1 MTFNVAIPGQS
12 LTDEPKNFPWERPP
26 EIADPDEA
34 VRHHLTYLSKE
45 EAVESTLF
53 VLESGLPITTFVST
67 LMTNAVGNGIH
78 SIDVG
83 LLIAPTIHEAIKA
96 TADEG
101 GVNYKEEFSR
111 DTEKD
116 EMRKERETTLIR
128 KALMDSLKE
137 EGSSEGM
144 DEGLIDETAE
154 ALGSPDAEQFEDAAM
169 QSDEEPMAEEA
180 MAEEA
185 PMENTPM
192 EEAAPEGE
200 PVSALST
207 GLGQGLMSREAQ

>member
-1 MTFNVAIPGQS
+1 MSLNLAIPGQS
-12 LTDEPKNFPWERPP
+12 LTDEPKNFAWERPP
-26 EIADPDEA
+26 EITDPDKA
-34 VRHHLTYLSKE
+34 IAYHIDYLSNSE
-45 EAVESTLF
+45 VVESTLF
-53 VLESGLPITTFVST
+53 ILASGLPVKNFVDT
-67 LMTNAVGNGIH
+67 ILTNAVGNGIH

-101 GVNYKEEFSR
+101 GINYKEEFSK
-111 DTEKD
+111 DVEKNQ
-116 EMRKERETTLIR
+116 MRKERETTLIR
-128 KALMDSLKE
+128 SALMDSLKE
-137 EGSSEGM
+137 EGSSEDM

-169 QSDEEPMAEEA
+169 QSDEEPMAEGS

-185 PMENTPM
+185 PM
-192 EEAAPEGE
+192 EAAPEGE

>member
-34 VRHHLTYLSKE
+34 VKHHLTYLSKD

-101 GVNYKEEFSR
+101 GINYKEEFSR
-111 DTEKD
+111 DVEKD

-137 EGSSEGM
+137 EM

-169 QSDEEPMAEEA
+169 QSDEES

-185 PMENTPM
+185 PM
-192 EEAAPEGE
+192 EAAPEGE

>member
-26 EIADPDEA
+26 EIADPNEA
-34 VRHHLTYLSKE
+34 VKHHLTYLSKD

-67 LMTNAVGNGIH
+67 LMTTAVGNGIH

-101 GVNYKEEFSR
+101 GINYKEEFSK
-111 DTEKD
+111 DVEKNQ
-116 EMRKERETTLIR
+116 MRKERETTLIR
-128 KALMDSLKE
+128 SALMDSLKE
-137 EGSSEGM
+137 EGSSEDM

-154 ALGSPDAEQFEDAAM
+154 ALGSSDAEQFEDAAM

-180 MAEEA
+180 PMEEA
-185 PMENTPM
+185 PMEEAPM
-192 EEAAPEGE
+192 EAAPEGE

>member
-83 LLIAPTIHEAIKA
+83 LLIAPTIHEA
-96 TADEG
+96 
-101 GVNYKEEFSR
+101 EEFSR
-111 DTEKD
+111 DVEKD

-137 EGSSEGM
+137 EGSSEDM

-180 MAEEA
+180 
-185 PMENTPM
+185 PM
-192 EEAAPEGE
+192 EAAPEGE